1 MESNLPFSILVAGS
15 YINHTRCI
23 SDHLEDLV
31 PSVKLLSV
39 CDADEALSLLEK
51 EPVNLLIIDA
61 CLKGNLDGFDL
72 CRTIRASSQLRHLP
86 VILLLAGS
94 LSLDRSKGIS
104 AGADLLLQWPVVKEE
119 LCKMV
124 RLLLEWSLHR
134 VDSTATTGARVQPLR
149 RLQSVN

>member
-1 MESNLPFSILVAGS
+1 MESNLPSSVLVVGNF
-15 YINHTRCI
+15 INHTRSI

-31 PSVKLLSV
+31 PSVKVLSV
-39 CDADEALSLLEK
+39 YDSEAALSLLEN

-61 CLKGNLDGFDL
+61 CLRGNLDGFDL
-72 CRTIRASSQLRHLP
+72 CRTIRSSSQLRHLP

-94 LSLDRSKGIS
+94 LSLERSKGIS

-124 RLLLEWSLHR
+124 QLLLEWNSHR
-134 VDSTATTGARVQPLR
+134 DDITTTTGARVQSLR
-149 RLQSVN
+149 RLRSVT

>member
-1 MESNLPFSILVAGS
+1 MESNLPSSVLVTAS
-15 YINHTRCI
+15 FINHTRCI
-23 SDHLEDLV
+23 SDHLEELV
-31 PSVKLLSV
+31 PSVKVLSV
-39 CDADEALSLLEK
+39 CDADGALSLLEK
-51 EPVNLLIIDA
+51 EPAKLLIIDA

-72 CRTIRASSQLRHLP
+72 CRTIRSSSQLRHLP

-94 LSLDRSKGIS
+94 LSLERCKGIS

-124 RLLLEWSLHR
+124 RLLLEWSLYR
-134 VDSTATTGARVQPLR
+134 VESTATTGARVQPLR